1 MDTLNPG
8 GTMKKLVTILFTV
21 FLLISN
27 LGIKVDAENIPPPNV
42 SGDGVV
48 LMDATTGQIL
58 YGRNVDEQFP
68 PASTTKIMTALLTI
82 ENTKP
87 DDVVTISNDFTIRDH
102 ALLDGNSLCLQNG
115 EQIKVK
121 DLLYGLLLRSAN
133 DAAVALAEHISG
145 SVSNFANL
153 MNERAK
159 ELGCTTASF
168 QNPNG
173 LYNKDHKVSA
183 KDLAL
188 ILRKLAEYPEFR
200 EIATTES
207 YTIPPTNKTNQAKS
221 VIDRSLINEDKLIFK
236 GSSEYYEGIEGGK
249 TGYTIQS
256 LHSYVAVATRNNER
270 LIVTIMHGNVFDS
283 YFDDA
288 RALFDYGFNNFK
300 LNKAYS
306 KGQIVTY
313 YTEADGKK
321 IPLVAAEDFYYVTDK
336 NSQSKPTF
344 KFNNSSIKV
353 DKFTK
358 GELVTNINLKLDSK
372 SIGNLNLLSG
382 INYSPNVS
390 RPNSLMS
397 SLRKLYI
404 PYVVI
409 GILAVVLL
417 SALMIRKMNFLKK
430 EF

>member
-1 MDTLNPG
+1 
-8 GTMKKLVTILFTV
+8 MKKLVTVLVTV

-27 LGIKVDAENIPPPNV
+27 LGIKTYADPVSPPNV

-58 YGRNVDEQFP
+58 YGKNIDQQFP

-87 DDVVTISNDFTIRDH
+87 DDIVTISNDFTTKNH
-102 ALLDGNSLCLQNG
+102 TLLDGNTLCLENG

-133 DAAVALAEHISG
+133 DSAVALAEHISG
-145 SVSNFANL
+145 SVENFAKL
-153 MNERAK
+153 MNKRAR

-188 ILRKLAEYPEFR
+188 ILRKLSEYPEFR
-200 EIATTES
+200 EIATTPY
-207 YTIPPTNKTNQAKS
+207 YTIPATNKTDQAKT
-221 VIDRSLINEDKLIFK
+221 VINRSLRNENKLIYK
-236 GSSEYYEGIEGGK
+236 GSKEYYEGVDGGK

-256 LHSYVAVATRNNER
+256 LHSYVAAATRNNHR
-270 LIVTIMHGNVFDS
+270 LIVTIMHSDDQK

-288 RALFDYGFNNFK
+288 RALLDYGFNNFN
-300 LNKAYS
+300 LNKQFS

-313 YTEADGKK
+313 YKEANGTK

-336 NSQSKPTF
+336 SSKSKPTF
-344 KFNNSSIKV
+344 KFDNSSIKV
-353 DKFTK
+353 DKFNK
-358 GELVTNINLKLDSK
+358 GERVTNIDLKLDDK
-372 SIGNLNLLSG
+372 YIGNLNLLSG
-382 INYSPNVS
+382 VTYSPSVLMQ
-390 RPNSLMS
+390 NSITANFN
-397 SLRKLYI
+397 KLYI
-404 PYVVI
+404 LYGAI
-409 GILAVVLL
+409 GILGVILL
-417 SALMIRKMNFLKK
+417 FNLMLRKIKLFKK